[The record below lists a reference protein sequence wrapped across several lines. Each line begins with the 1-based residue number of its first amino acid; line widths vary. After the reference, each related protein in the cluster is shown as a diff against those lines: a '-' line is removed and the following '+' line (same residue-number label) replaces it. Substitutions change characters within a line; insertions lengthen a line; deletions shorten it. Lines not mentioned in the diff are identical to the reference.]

1 MGEFG
6 GNSNNFW
13 GNFWGNCKS
22 TDFKAFFHPSNKKYI
37 PPTIFYKNNKNIIK
51 KENEF
56 MLLFILGLFLGANLS
71 LFLYA
76 CILAGKKSDE

>member
-1 MGEFG
+1 MGATQITSG
-6 GNSNNFW
+6 GIL
-13 GNFWGNCKS
+13 GENCKS